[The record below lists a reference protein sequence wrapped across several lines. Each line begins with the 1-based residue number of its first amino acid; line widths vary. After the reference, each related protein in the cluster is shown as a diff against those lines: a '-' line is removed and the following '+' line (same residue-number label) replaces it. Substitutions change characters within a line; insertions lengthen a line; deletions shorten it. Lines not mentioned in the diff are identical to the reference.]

1 MSSGSDFRR
10 SLGVRS
16 QLDVVEAKY
25 QAQDKKVS
33 NVQISSRRPIE
44 EMQEV
49 VRKITVVATK
59 ELPPVP

>member
-33 NVQISSRRPIE
+33 NVQTSSRRPIE